1 MVRRKST
8 YLRQMG
14 TALIMLLT
22 FIVYVGN
29 VSLFSHRHT
38 IDGEV
43 VVHSHL
49 YSGSNEQPDHTLI
62 AAVQDYRGSC
72 HVRCPDSYDASLRC
86 STRTASHYAKRA
98 MHLSCGGKIFASLLA
113 SRTACIYVIYSLPM
127 CGSKRVLQ

>member
-1 MVRRKST
+1 MDRRKMT

-38 IDGEV
+38 IDGRT

-49 YSGSNEQPDHTLI
+49 YSGSNEQPDHTHSSQQFKTIEALAMYVALTATTPLCV
-62 AAVQDYRGSC
+62 AAPIQKATTLSAQCLYR
-72 HVRCPDSYDASLRC
+72 VVEKSLRHF
-86 STRTASHYAKRA
+86 SLRA
-98 MHLSCGGKIFASLLA
+98 PPAFM
-113 SRTACIYVIYSLPM
+113 
-127 CGSKRVLQ
+127 

>member
-1 MVRRKST
+1 MHSQMDRRKTT

-38 IDGEV
+38 IDGEA

-49 YSGSNEQPDHTLI
+49 YSGSHEQPDHTHSSQQFKTIEALAMYTALATTSLQHI
-62 AAVQDYRGSC
+62 AAPLQYATTLIQSC
-72 HVRCPDSYDASLRC
+72 TYNIVHQSILHFSLR
-86 STRTASHYAKRA
+86 APPAI
-98 MHLSCGGKIFASLLA
+98 M
-113 SRTACIYVIYSLPM
+113 
-127 CGSKRVLQ
+127 